1 MKMRICIDIDGT
13 ICELK
18 NIIGNYSEVKP
29 LPGAKEFIKK
39 CRARGDYIILYTAR
53 HMKTCGGNVGRVIKK
68 RRVKPSSMA

>member
-39 CRARGDYIILYTAR
+39 CIWFAKKWKICII
-53 HMKTCGGNVGRVIKK
+53 
-68 RRVKPSSMA
+68 